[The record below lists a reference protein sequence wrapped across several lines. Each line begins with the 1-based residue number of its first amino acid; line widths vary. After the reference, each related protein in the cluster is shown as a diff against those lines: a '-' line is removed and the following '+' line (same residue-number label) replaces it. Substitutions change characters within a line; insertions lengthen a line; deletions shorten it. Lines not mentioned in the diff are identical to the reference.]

1 MRQPVAMAEDVKTA
15 YRAPA
20 LPPIEVRPRDIS
32 GLRHGNVGVDYVHR
46 FSASE
51 PGPHVVLNALIH
63 GNEFCGM
70 TALTWLLERGFRP
83 ARGTLTLVFSNVAAY
98 ERFDPERP
106 LESRFVDRDMNRV
119 WTEEILD
126 GDEKSV
132 EARRARA
139 LRPIFAAADALLDIH
154 STTFAVRPML
164 VYTALDKAKRLARA
178 IGSPPTHIV
187 STGGRHQGGLLIEFG
202 AFSAPDAH
210 NTAIVVECGQH
221 FARSAGDIA
230 IDTMLRF
237 LAQHG
242 LLEGDFSA
250 AHRAALSPGPT
261 SVYEISDVF
270 ICRGGNA
277 AFVRP
282 LEGFE
287 EFAAGEVI
295 GHDGE
300 REIRAPYDRCAVIMP
315 KAQLVPG
322 REMVTL
328 ARHL

>member
-1 MRQPVAMAEDVKTA
+1 MSPDTNVTC
-15 YRAPA
+15 RAP
-20 LPPIEVRPRDIS
+20 LPPMEVRPRDIS
-32 GLRHGNVGVDYVHR
+32 ALRQGNVGVDYVHR
-46 FSASE
+46 LTARA

-70 TALTWLLERGFRP
+70 TALTWLLEQGFRP

-119 WTEEILD
+119 WTDEILR
-126 GDEKSV
+126 GDTASV
-132 EARRARA
+132 EVHRARA
-139 LRPIFAAADALLDIH
+139 LRPVFAAADFLLDIH
-154 STTFAVRPML
+154 STTFAVRPMQ
-164 VYTALDKAKRLARA
+164 VYADLGKTKRLAHA
-178 IGSPPTHIV
+178 IGSPATHIV
-187 STGGRHQGGLLIEFG
+187 SPHGRHQGGLLIEFG
-202 AFSAPDAH
+202 AFGDPKAP

-221 FARSAGDIA
+221 FARSSGKVA
-230 IDTMLRF
+230 IDTTLRF
-237 LAQHG
+237 LAHHG
-242 LLEGDFSA
+242 MLDEDFRA
-250 AHRAALSPGPT
+250 AHLAPLAPEPVHLY
-261 SVYEISDVF
+261 VVSDVVV
-270 ICRGGNA
+270 CRGRDA

-287 EFAAGEVI
+287 EFAAGELI

-300 REIRAPYDRCAVIMP
+300 REIRAPYDRCTALMP